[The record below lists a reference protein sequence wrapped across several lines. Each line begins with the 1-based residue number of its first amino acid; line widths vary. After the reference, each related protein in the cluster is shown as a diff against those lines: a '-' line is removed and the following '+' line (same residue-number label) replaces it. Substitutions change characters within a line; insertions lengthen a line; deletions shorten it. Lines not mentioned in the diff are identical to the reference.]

1 LAAVSGDTLAT
12 QINKVHATAIEGR
25 TMLCALTVRRLKPG
39 TFEDFKAALRGG
51 PIWPDRDAAST
62 PPDSPTDA
70 PERWRRFYALRNVE
84 NEDEVITFGFFD
96 GSLDELRARQRT
108 GGYGRRRQATD
119 QFVESKIVDG
129 VYEVLAERSL
139 G

>member
-1 LAAVSGDTLAT
+1 
-12 QINKVHATAIEGR
+12 
-25 TMLCALTVRRLKPG
+25 MLCALTVRRLKPG

-51 PIWPDRDAAST
+51 PIWPDPDAEST
-62 PPDSPTDA
+62 PSGSPDA
-70 PERWRRFYALRNVE
+70 PEGWRQFYALRNVE

-96 GSLDELRARQRT
+96 GSLDELRARQGA

-119 QFVESKIVDG
+119 PLVESKVVDG